1 MAAHDHDHEHKH
13 AVGTNDAAAPEH
25 VHDSERAHNHES
37 GREHSNA
44 PETEPVQPAGSR
56 DHGHAHD
63 SGHTRRPD
71 SDHGHA
77 HDSDP
82 AHDHGSD
89 HGPAHDYSA
98 HAHGPHS
105 DHGHAHADGVAHDHA
120 HATGWRGVIEGLIS
134 PHSHDAADR
143 VDAVLESSDLGIRA
157 LKISL
162 VAMMVTAVLQ
172 LVVVLLSGSVALLA
186 DTIHNFAD
194 ALTSVPLW
202 IAFVLARRAANRRYT
217 YGYGRAEDVAG
228 VAIVLIILG
237 SALLAAWEA
246 AQKILHPEPMTNLGI
261 VAVAAV
267 IGFIGNELVAIY
279 RIRVGKQ
286 IGSAA
291 LVADGYHARTDGL
304 TSLAVL
310 IGVVGT
316 LLGFPIADPLV
327 GLGITVAI
335 LLITKDA
342 ARTMW
347 HRIMDAVDPGLI
359 DRLEH
364 AASHVEGVQSVH
376 DVRARWLGHRLEAD
390 LRIVVNSE
398 LGTVDS
404 HSIAEHVRHALFH
417 EDAKLASVL
426 VHTDPSEHTGI
437 DHHTLTAAHTDRF
450 RR

>member
-1 MAAHDHDHEHKH
+1 VTIYAHDQPPPHGDDNPHDED
-13 AVGTNDAAAPEH
+13 ND
-25 VHDSERAHNHES
+25 R
-37 GREHSNA
+37 
-44 PETEPVQPAGSR
+44 
-56 DHGHAHD
+56 
-63 SGHTRRPD
+63 
-71 SDHGHA
+71 
-77 HDSDP
+77 
-82 AHDHGSD
+82 AHDHGDDHASD
-89 HGPAHDYSA
+89 HEHD
-98 HAHGPHS
+98 HAS
-105 DHGHAHADGVAHDHA
+105 VHGHDHPDGHRHAHDHA
-120 HATGWRGVIEGLIS
+120 HATSWWGVVEGLIR
-134 PHSHDAADR
+134 PHSHAAADK

-162 VAMMVTAVLQ
+162 TAMLLTAVLQ
-172 LVVVLLSGSVALLA
+172 LVVVLMSGSVALLA

-202 IAFVLARRAANRRYT
+202 IAFALARRAANRRYT

-267 IGFIGNELVAIY
+267 IGFMGNEVVAIY

-316 LLGFPIADPLV
+316 LVGFPIADPLV
-327 GLGITVAI
+327 GLGITLAI
-335 LLITKDA
+335 LLITRDA
-342 ARTMW
+342 AHTIWQRV
-347 HRIMDAVDPGLI
+347 MDAVEPSLI

-364 AASHVEGVQSVH
+364 AASDVAGVQSVH

-390 LRIVVNSE
+390 LRIVVDSD
-398 LGTVDS
+398 LSTSDS
-404 HSIAEHVRHALFH
+404 HSIAERVRHVLFH
-417 EDAKLASVL
+417 EESKLASVL
-426 VHTDPSEHTGI
+426 VHTDPCEHAGV
-437 DHHTLTAAHTDRF
+437 DHHALTAAHTARF
-450 RR
+450 RRTG